1 MPLVIITIIITF
13 AILII
18 WTYHSLGNIE
28 TSKKIIYII
37 IQLLVIFIATYIT
50 YAISKGQV
58 VYQDK
63 EISQQIQNALLP
75 VFTGINGLFIMPYL
89 SRGIEA
95 LYQENIKINQLF
107 TRAILCIVI
116 LIVLLIFE
124 CGYMTTTQQGILKIM
139 AGER

>member
-37 IQLLVIFIATYIT
+37 IQLLIIFIATYIT

-63 EISQQIQNALLP
+63 EISQHIQNALLP
-75 VFTGINGLFIMPYL
+75 IFTGINGLFIMPYL

-139 AGER
+139 AGEG